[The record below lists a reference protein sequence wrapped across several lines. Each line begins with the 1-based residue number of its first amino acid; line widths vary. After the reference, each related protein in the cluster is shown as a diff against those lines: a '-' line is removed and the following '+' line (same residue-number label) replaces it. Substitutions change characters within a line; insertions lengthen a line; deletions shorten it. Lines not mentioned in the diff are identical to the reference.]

1 MGHHHLANLQL
12 GHHQSLADVLRT
24 TTLEEFFD
32 AVQKIQADDE
42 QLIQDTSDNS
52 EGKKNLG
59 LLQQDL
65 LNSVL

>member
-1 MGHHHLANLQL
+1 MGHHHLSNLQL
-12 GHHQSLADVLRT
+12 GHHKSLADVLRT

-52 EGKKNLG
+52 EGKTNFGASATRPVKT
-59 LLQQDL
+59 
-65 LNSVL
+65 VL